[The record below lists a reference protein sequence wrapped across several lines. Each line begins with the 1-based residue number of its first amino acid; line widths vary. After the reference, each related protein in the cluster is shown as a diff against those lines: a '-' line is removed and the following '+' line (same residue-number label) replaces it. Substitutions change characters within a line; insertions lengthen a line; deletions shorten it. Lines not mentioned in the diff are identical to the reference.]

1 MYYHLKI
8 IIRNLRRNGLYSW
21 INISG
26 LAVCLATV
34 ILVTLWVNDELR
46 FDKFHKRGKDIH
58 HCSDAFYGRMEG
70 YQSGNGKSCGGD

>member
-21 INISG
+21 INIAG

-46 FDKFHKRGKDIH
+46 LDKFHKRAKDIYLTL
-58 HCSDAFYGRMEG
+58 SSFYSVTTIWK
-70 YQSGNGKSCGGD
+70 QP

>member
-21 INISG
+21 INIAG

-46 FDKFHKRGKDIH
+46 FDKFHKLGKDIH
-58 HCSDAFYGRMEG
+58 HCTDAFDGRMEG
-70 YQSGNGKSCGGD
+70 HQSGNGKSCGGD